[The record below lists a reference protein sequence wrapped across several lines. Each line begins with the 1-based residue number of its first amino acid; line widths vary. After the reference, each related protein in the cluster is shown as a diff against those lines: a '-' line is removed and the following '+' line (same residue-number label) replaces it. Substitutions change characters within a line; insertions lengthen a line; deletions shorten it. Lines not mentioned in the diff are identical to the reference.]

1 MIKICLDK
9 NKARDYQLKVLFET
23 NDTLTIT
30 FSEVEFLSL
39 LALLRVEKNGYTIN
53 FHRWSG
59 GQYSIEIEKSSAF
72 HFDFFIDDIAE
83 LQKFIN
89 FEVVE
94 VYSDSFKLGYYE
106 ENQWKIYS
114 TLKTS
119 LSI

>member
-1 MIKICLDK
+1 MIKVCLDK

-23 NDTLTIT
+23 DDILTVT
-30 FSEVEFLSL
+30 FNEIEFLSL